1 MRILLACTIVMCSV
15 PMLGQQID
23 KLIDEK
29 LAGTTPFHQFAT
41 IYGGEFGSR
50 VLELCKEDQ
59 ETSMLDLSETKDA
72 YIYTVQTEKYRI
84 TIKLKKQVG
93 ILEFVRIYHLS
104 MH

>member
-1 MRILLACTIVMCSV
+1 MRILLACTILMFSV
-15 PMLGQQID
+15 PMLGQQVD

-50 VLELCKEDQ
+50 VLELCKVDQ
-59 ETSMLDLSETKDA
+59 ESSILDMSETKDV
-72 YIYTVQTEKYRI
+72 YIYMVQTEKYSI
-84 TIKLKKQVG
+84 TVKLRKQVG

>member
-1 MRILLACTIVMCSV
+1 MRILLACTILMCSV
-15 PMLGQQID
+15 PMLGQQVD

-29 LAGTTPFHQFAT
+29 LAGTTSFHQFAT

-50 VLELCKEDQ
+50 VLELCKVDQ
-59 ETSMLDLSETKDA
+59 ESSILEMSETKDA
-72 YIYTVQTEKYRI
+72 YIYMVQTEKYSI
-84 TIKLKKQVG
+84 IVKLRKQVG